1 MIFSMSRDTWQLWQ
15 LHDSL
20 ATRDSGL
27 VSKQR
32 VVPGDPRSHH
42 LLHHDQLRLDALW
55 GDGDDNDDD
64 NNNDAEFDDD
74 QLRLNALWGDD
85 GDDNEFDECFVRSTR
100 NSESSLAVLCKA

>member
-1 MIFSMSRDTWQLWQ
+1 MILSMSRDTWQLWQ

-32 VVPGDPRSHH
+32 VVPSDPRGHH

-55 GDGDDNDDD
+55 GDDDDQDDNDDNDDD
-64 NNNDAEFDDD
+64 DDGDIDDD
-74 QLRLNALWGDD
+74 QLRLDALWDRHVIL
-85 GDDNEFDECFVRSTR
+85 N
-100 NSESSLAVLCKA
+100 LL